1 MSTPVKVGARND
13 IFALKNARRLVGQA
27 ADDTERSL
35 GEVMRMREA
44 IGRPDYNRINHL
56 LGKMAGTLAKASR
69 ELDEMYVIR
78 ANAGVL
84 PETDL
89 EEEVARL
96 KERQAALEAELAEIK
111 VKLQEGNH
119 ERPLQAVS
127 T

>member
-27 ADDTERSL
+27 ADDTEKSL

-56 LGKMAGTLAKASR
+56 LGKMAGTLAKVSR

-84 PETDL
+84 DNTDL
-89 EEEVARL
+89 EERVASLEAQVAELTYKLEARH
-96 KERQAALEAELAEIK
+96 ERQ
-111 VKLQEGNH
+111 
-119 ERPLQAVS
+119 QAIA
-127 T
+127 